1 VGFEPTTS
9 RTTIWRYY
17 QLSYSRRV
25 NRQCITARPPIPR
38 RRSAS
43 EMGWSCGTLLREN
56 SMFHLTRRHVSSNSI
71 EYRDMENSVRSE
83 PAAGILLVPG
93 WNGSGPGHWQRIWQ
107 TRFPNAQVLE
117 QNDWEQ
123 PKLDDWL
130 KNLERAVRDSRRPLI
145 LVGHSLGSS
154 LIAHWSSRSRYVD
167 RVRGALLVAPPW
179 LDHSASLPPQLR
191 DFAPV
196 PPKELRFPSWL
207 VASKNDPYLPLPLA
221 RCLAIS

>member
-1 VGFEPTTS
+1 MYFYLTK
-9 RTTIWRYY
+9 
-17 QLSYSRRV
+17 
-25 NRQCITARPPIPR
+25 RP
-38 RRSAS
+38 
-43 EMGWSCGTLLREN
+43 
-56 SMFHLTRRHVSSNSI
+56 VSSNSI
-71 EYRDMENSVRSE
+71 EYGDMMNLPHSGSTT
-83 PAAGILLVPG
+83 GILLVPG

-107 TRFPNAQVLE
+107 SRFPHAQVLE

-130 KNLERAVRDSRRPLI
+130 EKLERAVRDSLRPLI

-154 LIAHWSSRSRYVD
+154 LIAHWSNRSRYVD

-221 RCLAIS
+221 RCLARSCGSKFVDAGPAGHINVASGHGEWPQGEFLLREALKVSLIRDATLAAYA